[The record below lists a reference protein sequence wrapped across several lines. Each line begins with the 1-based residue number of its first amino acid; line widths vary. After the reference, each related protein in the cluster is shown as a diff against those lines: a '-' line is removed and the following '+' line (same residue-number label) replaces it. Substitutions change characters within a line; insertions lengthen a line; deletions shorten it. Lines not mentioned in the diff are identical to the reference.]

1 MSILKSTK
9 SGKSAI
15 KLTITYLTDNHWHW
29 KAPSNAADIDYNKIW
44 KNQKD
49 YLNLIY
55 DRDRKVISIYLR
67 YCTEKFAYTFYVK
80 TLADLEL
87 VECFWQ
93 KLRKDKGNAAK
104 FLKENAPSTQISEE
118 SNTFFDGGLTNEINK
133 KIIARMDRRP
143 YVDNSLQGF
152 WKPVKNYFA
161 SYFK

>member
-29 KAPSNAADIDYNKIW
+29 KAPSNVADIDYNKIW
-44 KNQKD
+44 KNNKD
-49 YLNLIY
+49 YLNLTY
-55 DRDRKVISIYLR
+55 DRDRNITSIYLR
-67 YCTEKFAYTFYVK
+67 YCTERFAYTFQVK
-80 TLADLEL
+80 TLADLDI
-87 VECFWQ
+87 VERFWQ
-93 KLRKDKGNAAK
+93 KLHKDKGNAVK

-118 SNTFFDGGLTNEINK
+118 PNTFWDSGYTNEIDK
-133 KIIARMDRRP
+133 RIIKSMSYKD
-143 YVDNSLQGF
+143 YETQDYNYS